1 MHNTKKSISTFVLLS
16 VFLLVGCTSGFR
28 ADFES
33 YMTGM
38 EDVHALDSEYDEKMS
53 QLEIGD
59 LPEELSPRNQDI
71 DMERLAS
78 LSEALD
84 QEIMPLVTRMEDAMG
99 DVEVSNEELV
109 ELHDSYIESLDLKQS
124 FVQQLNDY
132 IETYYMSVRSNEA
145 LIQLSQTFMEN
156 QEERDAV
163 IDSISSEDETEEI
176 DALVAQINENSA
188 ELEEESEVLQQDE
201 SRVEKM
207 EHIDEVMLPLINDH
221 IQSLNQMNLETDRGV
236 RVRSLTLEMYYGFE
250 KYYQERK
257 NTMQY
262 NERLQELQ
270 LQNILPLRETYQQ
283 LDKEYYQQLNEI
295 ESELS

>member
-1 MHNTKKSISTFVLLS
+1 
-16 VFLLVGCTSGFR
+16 
-28 ADFES
+28 
-33 YMTGM
+33 MTDM

-71 DMERLAS
+71 DMERLVS
-78 LSEALD
+78 LSETLD
-84 QEIMPLVTRMEDAMG
+84 QEIMPHVTQMKDAVET
-99 DVEVSNEELV
+99 VEVSNEELV

-176 DALVAQINENSA
+176 DALIAQINENST

-207 EHIDEVMLPLINDH
+207 AHIDEVMLPLINDH
-221 IQSLNQMNLETDRGV
+221 IESLNQMNLETDRGV

-262 NERLQELQ
+262 NEQLQELQ

-283 LDKEYYQQLNEI
+283 MDEEYYERLNEI